1 MIDADDMAGEYARIK
16 DYCRGEAA
24 KSFKHPMAP
33 KEEMPS
39 EPMPAEESA
48 EMSDEELEA
57 LLSEG

>member
-1 MIDADDMAGEYARIK
+1 MAGEYARIK

-33 KEEMPS
+33 KEEMPA